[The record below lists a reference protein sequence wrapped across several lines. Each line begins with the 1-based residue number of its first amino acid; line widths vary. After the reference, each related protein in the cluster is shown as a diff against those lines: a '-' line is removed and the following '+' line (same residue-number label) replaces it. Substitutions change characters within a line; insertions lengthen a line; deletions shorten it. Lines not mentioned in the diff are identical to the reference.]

1 LKRILLTGISGQVG
15 RELQRT
21 LQPLGDVI
29 ACDRSRFD
37 LTQPEALRATLQALR
52 PTLIVNPAAYTAV
65 DKAES
70 EPDLAMTINATA
82 PAVLAE
88 FAREADALLV
98 HFSTDYVFAGDQP
111 TAYSEDDIPA
121 PLGVY
126 GRSKL
131 AGEQAITA
139 SGCRHLIFRTSWVYG
154 LHGHNFLKTMLRL
167 AQERDELR
175 VVDDQFG
182 APTWSRMIAETVAA
196 ALARYQGQHGIYS
209 PPRWRAIRDNTVFT
223 IAAPAAS
230 LHGTALPRPSSTG
243 PIDRACSIRPSR
255 FGVLPPPTFPRPQSA
270 RRTPASIATGCSTT
284 STSPRQTG
292 KPSSDSAS
300 AEKLLG
306 IATLTPPFPSLN
318 SCPIKRIR

>member
-1 LKRILLTGISGQVG
+1 MKRILLTGISGQVG

-196 ALARYQGQHGIYS
+196 ALARYQGQHGIYHCS
-209 PPRWRAIRDNTVFT
+209 AGGFTTWHGFAEAI
-223 IAAPAAS
+223 
-230 LHGTALPRPSSTG
+230 
-243 PIDRACSIRPSR
+243 IDRAHRQGLLNKTIPVRR
-255 FGVLPPPTFPRPQSA
+255 ITTADFP
-270 RRTPASIATGCSTT
+270 TPAKRPANSRLDCDRLQHDFDLAPPDWET
-284 STSPRQTG
+284 Q
-292 KPSSDSAS
+292 
-300 AEKLLG
+300 LG
-306 IATLTPPFPSLN
+306 LCLG
-318 SCPIKRIR
+318 